1 MKKIIRTLAAL
12 TLVVMLAASLSAAA
26 WADGEDTTGGT
37 ETGSTTPTTEFN
49 KTATVTI
56 NGLAAGEI
64 VNAYKVVWYAKDFHG
79 YEYES
84 NFKTYLEGKKNNDG
98 QTVDQYFAGLTAPD
112 DVRNLIDDFVNQTPS
127 VLDNP
132 AKIGTVSTDS
142 VSFSGLEPGYYIIT
156 VQTTGNDSNIYL
168 PMSVFARVVGDKL
181 ILTGGGSRAEKEDSI
196 TLTAKSVKGPNIDK
210 EVWCVG
216 HNGWS
221 TQTDAAVGDVC
232 SFLIPITIPAYND
245 VATLELVLTDTM
257 AGMDYK
263 NGTAVVYA
271 AKPNLSGGTPPAV
284 IESAINSTTK
294 NTDGSLVIDLN
305 YKSIIGRSTNGTTA
319 YLFYQATVTAAAADS
334 GVATNTAVLKYNRP
348 NTTAQTTA
356 SKSVNVYNYAFTLYK
371 LDPDSNSL
379 SGAMFKIYADNGNG
393 AASET
398 PMTFTQKDGGY
409 ILDTNSLVAELH
421 ADSSFTLKGLAHGTY
436 YVEEVSTPR
445 GYFLPSGKFELTL
458 APFTSVDAG
467 AHPMHEKLSDSA
479 CSFTALD
486 DNDKKLVGTESAVDR
501 TYTINLHNA
510 TTPVLPTTGGA
521 GTVMFTVGGVAVM
534 VLAAVLFLRRKREE

>member
-12 TLVVMLAASLSAAA
+12 TLALVLAASLSAAA
-26 WADGEDTTGGT
+26 WADGD
-37 ETGSTTPTTEFN
+37 TGSAETTTEFN

-56 NGLAAGEI
+56 NGLMADET
-64 VNAYKVVWYAKDFHG
+64 VNAYKVVWYAYDFYG
-79 YEYES
+79 YEYNTAFEEYLTTKKS
-84 NFKTYLEGKKNNDG
+84 NDAL
-98 QTVDQYFAGLTAPD
+98 TVDQYFAGLTAPD
-112 DVRNLIDDFVNQTPS
+112 DVRNLIDDFVNQLPS
-127 VLDNP
+127 KLGNLAKTETVL
-132 AKIGTVSTDS
+132 TDS

-156 VQTTGNDSNIYL
+156 VQTTANDSNIYL

-181 ILTGGGSRAEKEDSI
+181 ILTGGGSQAEKEDSI

-221 TQTDAAVGDVC
+221 TQTEAAVGDVC
-232 SFLIPITIPAYND
+232 SFLIPITIPAYNN

-257 AGMDYK
+257 TGMEYK
-263 NGTAVVYA
+263 NDTAVVYA
-271 AKPNLSGGTPPAV
+271 AKPNLSGGTLPAV

-294 NTDGSLVIDLN
+294 NTGGNLVIDLD
-305 YKSIIGRSTNGTTA
+305 YKSIIGNSTNGTTA

-334 GVATNTAVLKYNRP
+334 GVATNTAVLTYNRP

-356 SKSVNVYNYAFTLYK
+356 SKSVNVYNYAFTLNK
-371 LDPDSNSL
+371 LDSDSNSL
-379 SGAMFKIYADNGNG
+379 SGATFKIYADNGNG

-409 ILDTNSLVAELH
+409 ILDANSSVSELP

-445 GYFLPSGKFELTL
+445 GYFLPSGMFKLTL

-486 DNDKKLVGTESAVDR
+486 DNDKKLVGTESTVHR

>member
-12 TLVVMLAASLSAAA
+12 TLALVLAASLSAAA
-26 WADGEDTTGGT
+26 WADGDTDGS
-37 ETGSTTPTTEFN
+37 ETGSTATTTEFT
-49 KTATVTI
+49 KTANVTI
-56 NGLAAGEI
+56 NGLMAGET
-64 VNAYKVVWYAKDFHG
+64 VNAYRVVWYKDDFHG
-79 YEYES
+79 YDYES

-132 AKIGTVSTDS
+132 AKTGTVSTDS

-181 ILTGGGSRAEKEDSI
+181 ILTGGGSQAEKEDSI

-257 AGMDYK
+257 TGMDYK
-263 NGTAVVYA
+263 NDTVVVYA
-271 AKPNLSGGTPPAV
+271 AKPVLSASTLPAV

-294 NTDGSLVIDLN
+294 NTDGNLVIDLN
-305 YKSIIGRSTNGTTA
+305 YKSIIGNSTNGTTA
-319 YLFYQATVTAAAADS
+319 YLFYQATVTAAAADN
-334 GVATNTAVLKYNRP
+334 GVATNTAVLTYNRP

-356 SKSVNVYNYAFTLYK
+356 SKSVNVYNYSFTLK
-371 LDPDSNSL
+371 KVDADDAPLT
-379 SGAMFKIYADNGNG
+379 GATFEMYTADD
-393 AASET
+393 AKMS
-398 PMTFTQKDGGY
+398 FTQAADGYYVPDANGTVQV
-409 ILDTNSLVAELH
+409 LP

-436 YVEEVSTPR
+436 YVKEVSTPR
-445 GYFLPSGKFELTL
+445 GYFLPSGMFKLTL

-486 DNDKKLVGTESAVDR
+486 DNDKKLVGTESTVDR

-534 VLAAVLFLRRKREE
+534 VLAAVLFLKRKREE

>member
-26 WADGEDTTGGT
+26 WADGEDATGGT
-37 ETGSTTPTTEFN
+37 ETGSTTTEFN

-56 NGLAAGEI
+56 NGLMAGET
-64 VNAYKVVWYAKDFHG
+64 VNAYKVVWYKDDFHG
-79 YEYES
+79 YEYNTAFEEYLTTKKS
-84 NFKTYLEGKKNNDG
+84 NDAL
-98 QTVDQYFAGLTAPD
+98 TVDQYFAGLTAPD

-132 AKIGTVSTDS
+132 AKTGTVSTDS
-142 VSFSGLEPGYYIIT
+142 VSFSGLKPGYYIIT
-156 VQTTGNDSNIYL
+156 VQTTANDSNIYL

-181 ILTGGGSRAEKEDSI
+181 ILTGGGSQAETEDNI

-210 EVWCVG
+210 EVWCMG
-216 HNGWS
+216 HNSWS

-257 AGMDYK
+257 TGMDYK
-263 NGTAVVYA
+263 NDTAVVYA
-271 AKPNLSGGTPPAV
+271 AKPNLSGGTRPAV

-294 NTDGSLVIDLN
+294 NTGGNLVIDLN
-305 YKSIIGRSTNGTTA
+305 YKSIIGNSTNGTTA

-334 GVATNTAVLKYNRP
+334 GVATNTAVLTYNRP

-356 SKSVNVYNYAFTLYK
+356 SKSVNVYNYAFTLNK
-371 LDPDSNSL
+371 LDSDSNSL
-379 SGAMFKIYADNGNG
+379 SGATFKIYADNGNG

-409 ILDTNSLVAELH
+409 ILDTNSLVAELP

-445 GYFLPSGKFELTL
+445 GYFLPSGMFKLTL

-486 DNDKKLVGTESAVDR
+486 DNDKKLVGTESMVDR

-510 TTPVLPTTGGA
+510 TTPVLPSTGGT

>member
-12 TLVVMLAASLSAAA
+12 TLALVLAASLSAAA
-26 WADGEDTTGGT
+26 WADGDIGSA
-37 ETGSTTPTTEFN
+37 ETTTEFN

-56 NGLAAGEI
+56 NGLMTGET
-64 VNAYKVVWYAKDFHG
+64 VNAYQVVWYAKDFHG
-79 YEYES
+79 YEYKP

-132 AKIGTVSTDS
+132 AKTGTVSTDS
-142 VSFSGLEPGYYIIT
+142 VSFSGLKPGYYIIT
-156 VQTTGNDSNIYL
+156 VQTTANDSNIYL

-181 ILTGGGSRAEKEDSI
+181 ILTGGGSSQAEKEDSI

-221 TQTDAAVGDVC
+221 TQTEAAVGDVC
-232 SFLIPITIPAYND
+232 SFLIPITIPAYNNVD
-245 VATLELVLTDTM
+245 TLELVLTDTM
-257 AGMDYK
+257 TGMEYK
-263 NGTAVVYA
+263 NDTAVVYA
-271 AKPNLSGGTPPAV
+271 AKPNLSGVTLPAV
-284 IESAINSTTK
+284 ESAINRITK
-294 NTDGSLVIDLN
+294 NTGGNLVIDLN
-305 YKSIIGRSTNGTTA
+305 YKSIIGNSTNGTTA
-319 YLFYQATVTAAAADS
+319 YLFYQATVTAAAADK
-334 GVATNTAVLKYNRP
+334 GVATNTAVLTYNRP

-356 SKSVNVYNYAFTLYK
+356 SKSVNVYNYAFTLNK
-371 LDPDSNSL
+371 LDSDSNSL
-379 SGAMFKIYADNGNG
+379 SGATFKIYADNGNG
-393 AASET
+393 AASKT

-409 ILDTNSLVAELH
+409 ILDANSSVSELH

-445 GYFLPSGKFELTL
+445 GYFLPSGMFKLTL

-486 DNDKKLVGTESAVDR
+486 DNDKKLVGTESTVHR

-510 TTPVLPTTGGA
+510 TTPVLPSTGGA

-534 VLAAVLFLRRKREE
+534 VLAAVLFLKRKREE